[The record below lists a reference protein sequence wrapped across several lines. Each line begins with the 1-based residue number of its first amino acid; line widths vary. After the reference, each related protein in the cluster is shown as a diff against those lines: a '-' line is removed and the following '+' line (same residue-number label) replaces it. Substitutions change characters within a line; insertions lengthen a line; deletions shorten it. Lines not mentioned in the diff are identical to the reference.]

1 MLKDEE
7 IYNIF
12 NTEKLLNRRQGVT
25 LSNTSG
31 LAGIAYWINEH
42 YDLMGSQEYT
52 KDDELVVQ
60 LKDWIDVLYED
71 GRTTSLSNGELE
83 DKIAELSDDELLKKE
98 KK

>member
-1 MLKDEE
+1 
-7 IYNIF
+7 
-12 NTEKLLNRRQGVT
+12 
-25 LSNTSG
+25 
-31 LAGIAYWINEH
+31 
-42 YDLMGSQEYT
+42 MGSQEYT